1 MFRPRRPK
9 PATVISL
16 MALFIALGGTGYAAI
31 KLPANSVGTK
41 QLKKNAVT
49 LQKIKPSARKALRGR
64 QGDPGPR
71 GAQGARGAAGPQGA
85 GPVKLDWS
93 GTAAA
98 GTTTPLYSRGGL
110 SITARCSA
118 GPAVAVRLG
127 AGGTNATVS
136 ATWTHE
142 ESDQPNTTTTEQGS
156 IANGVLDVGATASGD
171 FRRVEGQAVLRSAD
185 GSLVV
190 SVVFHAF
197 VNSSGGACKVDG
209 TAAPTA

>member
-1 MFRPRRPK
+1 MLRPRRPK

-49 LQKIKPSARKALRGR
+49 LQKIKPSAQKALRGP
-64 QGDPGPR
+64 QGDPGPQGPQGGR
-71 GAQGARGAAGPQGA
+71 GATGPQGA
-85 GPVKLDWS
+85 GPVRLDWS

-98 GTTTPLYSRGGL
+98 GTTSTLYSRAGL
-110 SITARCSA
+110 SIKAQCSA
-118 GPAVAVRLG
+118 GPTVTVKLG
-127 AGGTNATVS
+127 ATGGTGAAAN

-142 ESDQPNTTTTEQGS
+142 ESDQPTTTTQQGG

>member
-1 MFRPRRPK
+1 
-9 PATVISL
+9 

-71 GAQGARGAAGPQGA
+71 GPEGARGATGPQGA
-85 GPVKLDWS
+85 GPVRLDWS

-98 GTTTPLYSRGGL
+98 GTTSALYSRGGL

-127 AGGTNATVS
+127 AAGGTGATASV
-136 ATWTHE
+136 TWTHE
-142 ESDQPNTTTTEQGS
+142 ESDQPNTTTTQQGS
-156 IANGVLDVGATASGD
+156 ITNGVLDVGATASGD
-171 FRRVEGQAVLRSAD
+171 FRRLEGQAVLRSAD

-209 TAAPTA
+209 TATPTA